1 MIEILK
7 RAAEAE
13 CNGCIDV
20 HHPSEMMHGAAR
32 FRCGAEDW
40 RCKILTRPRAI
51 FLDPIGFGF
60 M

>member
-1 MIEILK
+1 MIEMLK

-13 CNGCIDV
+13 CNGCIVV
-20 HHPSEMMHGAAR
+20 HHPSGIMHGAAR

-40 RCKILTRPRAI
+40 RYKIPTRPRAM
-51 FLDPIGFGF
+51 FLDPIGSDF